1 MATKTSLLY
10 LIISPPHGP
19 QVGLVRSS
27 SSIPSSLAI
36 LCYFQYLSFILHPA
50 ARVGILFG
58 AFFFFFLKDLLFV
71 CVCMD
76 LSVYHMCLCL
86 GREKR
91 ALGSLELDLQVIV
104 SHLT

>member
-1 MATKTSLLY
+1 M
-10 LIISPPHGP
+10 
-19 QVGLVRSS
+19 
-27 SSIPSSLAI
+27 
-36 LCYFQYLSFILHPA
+36 
-50 ARVGILFG
+50 FG